1 MDDVGTVVGKLLDDF
16 LTLVVESSDTLK
28 TVVAVVVLLLLL
40 LCVCPRLEEL
50 M

>member
-40 LCVCPRLEEL
+40 CVCPRLEEL